1 MYLVLPL
8 QFFMFYLRVSSL
20 KLNLLFIFHRLI
32 LFSLIEVNPF
42 SKCLYA
48 IM

>member
-8 QFFMFYLRVSSL
+8 QFFMFYLRVSL